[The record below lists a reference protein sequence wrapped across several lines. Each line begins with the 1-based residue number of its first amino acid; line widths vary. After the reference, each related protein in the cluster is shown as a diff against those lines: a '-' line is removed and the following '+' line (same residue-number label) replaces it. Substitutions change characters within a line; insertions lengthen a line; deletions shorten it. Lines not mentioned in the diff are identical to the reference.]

1 MDDTL
6 NSTYTMHF
14 QTAIPRDLA
23 QLSSLQALPP
33 SVTNGRD
40 RGASMLT
47 VVATVLSLPVIQ
59 ATAEGFGLSPFASTC
74 LALLL
79 AGLGILTK
87 NAYFRELHYVVL

>member
-1 MDDTL
+1 
-6 NSTYTMHF
+6 
-14 QTAIPRDLA
+14 
-23 QLSSLQALPP
+23 
-33 SVTNGRD
+33 
-40 RGASMLT
+40 MLT

-87 NAYFRELHYVVL
+87 NPYFRELHYVVL